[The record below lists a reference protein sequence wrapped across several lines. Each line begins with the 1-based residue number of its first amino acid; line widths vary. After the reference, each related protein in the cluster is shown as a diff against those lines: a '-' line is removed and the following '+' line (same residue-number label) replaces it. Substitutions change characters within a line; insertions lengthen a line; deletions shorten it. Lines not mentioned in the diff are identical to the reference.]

1 MSICS
6 GVPSG
11 WALVPLTTG
20 EETMAKWG
28 MAITFLLNPNEA
40 ALQ

>member
-11 WALVPLTTG
+11 WAFVTLTTG
-20 EETMAKWG
+20 EETMSKWG
-28 MAITFLLNPNEA
+28 MDITFR
-40 ALQ
+40 